1 MPALRSAVAAV
12 AATAAG
18 ALVLTAAAPVAASG
32 LHEPPPWTVVTGL
45 NNPRGITFGP
55 DGALFVAE
63 SGRGGAGPCQ
73 AGPEGGEVCFGRSG
87 SITRIKN
94 GRSYRIVT
102 QLPSLASRAG
112 TEAAGPSDVGVDRHG
127 KLYFTVGLG
136 GPPSLRKEVPAL
148 RGMAKLYKNTRYGPS
163 AVADIGAY
171 EQRVNPDGISPPDT
185 NPQGLAVVGSSQFV
199 VDAGGNSLVK
209 VNDRGRI
216 STVATFRVR
225 SVLMPAVPGNPPGVP
240 PPGKPIDMQAVPT
253 AAVIG
258 PDGAWYVSQLTG
270 FPFPVGG
277 ARIFRVVPGHRPTVY
292 ATGLTNV
299 IDLAWGPDRKL
310 YALEITKNGLLSG
323 DETGALLR
331 VNRRGPH
338 KVVASQGLRAPGG
351 VAIRG
356 KYAYVTNCGIC
367 AGTGSV
373 VRVPLH

>member
-136 GPPSLRKEVPAL
+136 GAPSLRTEVPASARDGQAVQEHAVRPEGGRRHRRVRAAGQPGRHL
-148 RGMAKLYKNTRYGPS
+148 AAGHQPAGP
-163 AVADIGAY
+163 G
-171 EQRVNPDGISPPDT
+171 
-185 NPQGLAVVGSSQFV
+185 
-199 VDAGGNSLVK
+199 
-209 VNDRGRI
+209 RGRQF
-216 STVATFRVR
+216 AVR
-225 SVLMPAVPGNPPGVP
+225 
-240 PPGKPIDMQAVPT
+240 
-253 AAVIG
+253 
-258 PDGAWYVSQLTG
+258 
-270 FPFPVGG
+270 
-277 ARIFRVVPGHRPTVY
+277 R
-292 ATGLTNV
+292 
-299 IDLAWGPDRKL
+299 
-310 YALEITKNGLLSG
+310 
-323 DETGALLR
+323 
-331 VNRRGPH
+331 RRGRQLAGQGQRPGPH
-338 KVVASQGLRAPGG
+338 LDRRHVQGA
-351 VAIRG
+351 
-356 KYAYVTNCGIC
+356 
-367 AGTGSV
+367 
-373 VRVPLH
+373 